1 MEKYKAELA
10 TMEANMVDEK
20 IVKTAVEWWAEK
32 ISGNEPH
39 SNGDNSPVNRIAM
52 MIADSGRKNI
62 TEDQLNFFKEEL
74 SQGIKEHFTEN
85 EYDLFLCVDYTP
97 CTLLNKAAE
106 KSGINVL
113 NFPFKTDMRIY
124 SNCVEVSDGYGQPWK
139 EIGNSDV

>member
-1 MEKYKAELA
+1 
-10 TMEANMVDEK
+10 MVEEK
-20 IVKTAVEWWAEK
+20 IVKIAVEWWAEK
-32 ISGNEPH
+32 ISGNKPH

-74 SQGIKEHFTEN
+74 SRGIKEHFAEN
-85 EYDLFLCVDYTP
+85 EYDLLLCVDYSP

-106 KSGINVL
+106 KAGINVL

-124 SNCVEVSDGYGQPWK
+124 SNRVEVSDGYRQPWK
-139 EIGNSDV
+139 EICHSHRERSAE